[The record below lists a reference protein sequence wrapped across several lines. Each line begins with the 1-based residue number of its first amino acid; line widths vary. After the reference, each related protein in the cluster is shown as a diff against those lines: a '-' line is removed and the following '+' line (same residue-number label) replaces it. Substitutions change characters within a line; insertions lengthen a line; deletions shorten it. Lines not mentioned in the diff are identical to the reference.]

1 MRPGYLAALAS
12 RTLGVA
18 PVLQP
23 ATPSRF
29 EPEGPQA
36 ELPEPAELQ
45 AAVPGPAASAWQG
58 PARGHETAAVGAF
71 PDTDRLLPGFFA
83 SDAAEERR
91 PVRVAQDGWAAP
103 GVDELAGELAE
114 PVGSGYRGIPLRAG
128 AVAGAFPD
136 ADRLLPG
143 FFASDAAEER
153 RPVRVAQDGW
163 AAPGVDELAGEPAEP
178 VGPGYRGIP
187 LRAGAVAGA
196 FPDADR
202 LLPGFFASDAA
213 EERRPVRVAQDDW
226 AAPGVELAG
235 EPAEPAEPGHRNAP
249 LPATA
254 ATSVAVKATPPA
266 GSRVSWQQEVIQTAR
281 SRQEAQAARRAG
293 EPEAARSAEP
303 AIVVRI
309 GRVDVRAV
317 QAAGPPAPAPRPRP
331 AAGPSLAEHL
341 LARDR
346 RRR

>member
-1 MRPGYLAALAS
+1 LRPGYLAALAS

-36 ELPEPAELQ
+36 ELPETADLR
-45 AAVPGPAASAWQG
+45 AAVPGPAASARQG
-58 PARGHETAAVGAF
+58 PARGYETTAVGAF
-71 PDTDRLLPGFFA
+71 PDTDCPLPGFFA

-91 PVRVAQDGWAAP
+91 PARVAQDGWAAP
-103 GVDELAGELAE
+103 GVDELAGE
-114 PVGSGYRGIPLRAG
+114 ST
-128 AVAGAFPD
+128 
-136 ADRLLPG
+136 
-143 FFASDAAEER
+143 
-153 RPVRVAQDGW
+153 
-163 AAPGVDELAGEPAEP
+163 EPA
-178 VGPGYRGIP
+178 GPGYRGIP
-187 LRAGAVAGA
+187 LRAGVVAGA

-202 LLPGFFASDAA
+202 PLLGFFAPDAA

-254 ATSVAVKATPPA
+254 ATSVAVKATPAA
-266 GSRVSWQQEVIQTAR
+266 GSRVSWQQEVVQTAR
-281 SRQEAQAARRAG
+281 SRQEAQAAGRAG

-303 AIVVRI
+303 TIVVRI

-331 AAGPSLAEHL
+331 STGPSLAEHL
-341 LARDR
+341 RARDR
-346 RRR
+346 GRR